1 MKKLTSIALLAS
13 SALVLGAC
21 GNDTEGASDENR
33 TITLGISG
41 SDTTIWDYI
50 GDKAEEEG
58 IDLEI
63 VTFSDYVAP
72 NIALAEGELDLN
84 AFQTISYFDEFV
96 EEHNIDI
103 VPIGSTVIA
112 PMGLYS
118 EKYESIE
125 ELPEGSQI
133 AVPNE
138 ATNMGRAL
146 LLLQEAGLIKLAD
159 DAGLTGTADHIIEN
173 PKNLEIVPMVAAQTP
188 RAMADVAA
196 SIVNNGIAVDAG
208 LNPTEDPI
216 AGESDTATPY
226 INLIAASAENADDED
241 YLKIVELYQEEDTA
255 DFIVEH
261 TEGAQIPTFISVEEL
276 VDYK

>member
-1 MKKLTSIALLAS
+1 MKKLTSILLLAT
-13 SALVLGAC
+13 SALTLAAC
-21 GNDTEGASDENR
+21 GNETEGAGDGNR
-33 TITLGISG
+33 TVTLGISG

-96 EEHNIDI
+96 AEHDLDI

-118 EKYESIE
+118 EKYESVE
-125 ELPEGSQI
+125 DLPDGAQI

-146 LLLQEAGLIKLAD
+146 LLLEEAGLITLAD
-159 DAGLTGTADHIIEN
+159 DAGLTGTADHIIDN
-173 PKNLEIVPMVAAQTP
+173 PKNLEIVPMISAQTP

-196 SIVNNGIAVDAG
+196 SIINNGIAVDAG

-216 AGESDTATPY
+216 ARENDTATPY
-226 INLIAASAENADDED
+226 INLIAASAENAEDED
-241 YLKIVELYQEEDTA
+241 FLKIVELYQQEDTA
-255 DFIVEH
+255 DFIIEH
-261 TEGAQIPTFISVEEL
+261 TKGAQIPTFVTVEEL
-276 VDYK
+276 VDYQ

>member
-1 MKKLTSIALLAS
+1 MKKLSSLLLLAVL
-13 SALVLGAC
+13 ALVLAAC
-21 GNDTEGASDENR
+21 GNDTEGASDGNR
-33 TITLGISG
+33 KITLGISG

-50 GDKAEEEG
+50 ADKAEKEG
-58 IDLEI
+58 IDIEI

-72 NIALAEGELDLN
+72 NIALGEGELDLN

-96 EEHNIDI
+96 AEHNLDI

-118 EKYESIE
+118 EKYESID

-146 LLLQEAGLIKLAD
+146 LLLQEAGLITLSD
-159 DAGLTGTADHIIEN
+159 DAGLTGTADHIIDN
-173 PKNLEIVPMVAAQTP
+173 PKNLEIVPMVSAQTP
-188 RAMADVAA
+188 RAMADVAG

-216 AGESDTATPY
+216 ARESDTATPY

-241 YLKIVELYQEEDTA
+241 YLKIVELYQQEDTA
-255 DFIVEH
+255 EFIIEH
-261 TEGAQIPTFISVEEL
+261 TKGAQIPTFIPVEEL
-276 VDYK
+276 VDYQ

>member
-1 MKKLTSIALLAS
+1 MKKITTLFLLAVL
-13 SALVLGAC
+13 ALTLAAC
-21 GNDTEGASDENR
+21 GNETEGAGDGNR
-33 TITLGISG
+33 KVTLGISG

-50 GDKAEEEG
+50 ADKAEKEG

-96 EEHNIDI
+96 AEHNIDI

-118 EKYESIE
+118 EKYDSIDD
-125 ELPEGSQI
+125 LPEGSQI

-146 LLLQEAGLIKLAD
+146 LLLQEAGLIKLSD

-173 PKNLEIVPMVAAQTP
+173 PKKLEIVPMISAQTP

-216 AGESDTATPY
+216 ARESDTATPY
-226 INLIAASAENADDED
+226 INLIAASEENAEDED
-241 YLKIVELYQEEDTA
+241 FLKIVELYQQEDTA

-261 TEGAQIPTFISVEEL
+261 TKGAQIPTFVTVEEL
-276 VDYK
+276 VDYQ

>member
-1 MKKLTSIALLAS
+1 MKKTLTLLLLTLLAL
-13 SALVLGAC
+13 ALAAC
-21 GNDTEGASDENR
+21 GNNTEGADGQRKIS
-33 TITLGISG
+33 LGISG
-41 SDTTIWDYI
+41 SDTTIWDFI
-50 GDKAEEEG
+50 AEKAAEEG
-58 IDLEI
+58 IELEI
-63 VTFSDYVAP
+63 ITFSDYVAP

-96 EEHNIDI
+96 GEHNIDI

-118 EKYESIE
+118 EKYESIDD
-125 ELPEGSQI
+125 LPDGAQI

-146 LLLQEAGLIKLAD
+146 LLLQEAGLITLSD
-159 DAGLTGTADHIIEN
+159 DAGLTGTADHIIDN
-173 PKNLEIVPMVAAQTP
+173 PKNIEIIPMIAAQTP
-188 RAMADVAA
+188 RAMADVAG

-216 AGESDTATPY
+216 ARESETATPY

-241 YLKIVELYQEEDTA
+241 FLKIVELYQQEDTA
-255 DFIVEH
+255 DFIVEYSK
-261 TEGAQIPTFISVEEL
+261 GAQIPTFISVEEL
-276 VDYK
+276 VDYQ

>member
-1 MKKLTSIALLAS
+1 MKKLTSILLLATT
-13 SALVLGAC
+13 ALTLAAC
-21 GNDTEGASDENR
+21 GNDTEGAGDGNR

-96 EEHNIDI
+96 AEHDLDI

-125 ELPEGSQI
+125 ELPDGAQI

-146 LLLQEAGLIKLAD
+146 LLLQEAGLITLAD
-159 DAGLTGTADHIIEN
+159 DAGLTGTADHIIDN
-173 PKNLEIVPMVAAQTP
+173 PKNLEIVPMISAQTP

-216 AGESDTATPY
+216 ARENDTATPY
-226 INLIAASAENADDED
+226 INLIAASAENAEDED
-241 YLKIVELYQEEDTA
+241 FLKIVELYQQEDTA

-261 TEGAQIPTFISVEEL
+261 TKGAQIPTFVTVEEL
-276 VDYK
+276 VDYQ

>member
-1 MKKLTSIALLAS
+1 MKKITTLFLLAVL
-13 SALVLGAC
+13 ALTLAAC
-21 GNDTEGASDENR
+21 GNETEGAGDGNR
-33 TITLGISG
+33 KVTLGISG

-50 GDKAEEEG
+50 ADKAEKEG

-96 EEHNIDI
+96 AEHNIDI

-118 EKYESIE
+118 EKYDSID

-146 LLLQEAGLIKLAD
+146 LLLQEAGLIKLSD

-208 LNPTEDPI
+208 LNPTDDPI
-216 AGESDTATPY
+216 ARESDTATPY
-226 INLIAASAENADDED
+226 INLIAASEENAEDED
-241 YLKIVELYQEEDTA
+241 FLKIVELYQQEDTA

-261 TEGAQIPTFISVEEL
+261 TKGAQIPTFVTVEEL

>member
-1 MKKLTSIALLAS
+1 MKKITTLFLLAVL
-13 SALVLGAC
+13 ALTLAAC
-21 GNDTEGASDENR
+21 GNETEGAGDGNR
-33 TITLGISG
+33 KVTLGISG

-50 GDKAEEEG
+50 ADKAEKEG

-63 VTFSDYVAP
+63 ITFSDYVAP

-118 EKYESIE
+118 EKYESTE
-125 ELPEGSQI
+125 ELPEGAQI

-146 LLLQEAGLIKLAD
+146 LLLQEAGLIKLSD

-216 AGESDTATPY
+216 ARESDTAKPY
-226 INLIAASAENADDED
+226 INLIAASEENADDPD
-241 YLKIVELYQEEDTA
+241 YQKIVDLYQQEDTA
-255 DFIVEH
+255 EFIVEH
-261 TEGAQIPTFISVEEL
+261 TECAQIPTFIPVEEL

>member
-1 MKKLTSIALLAS
+1 MKKTTAILSAASVALL
-13 SALVLGAC
+13 LGAC
-21 GNDTEGASDENR
+21 SEEGSSAEGPTEV
-33 TITLGISG
+33 TLGISG

-50 GDKAEEEG
+50 ADKAEEEG

-84 AFQTISYFDEFV
+84 AFQTISYFDAFK
-96 EEHNIDI
+96 EEHGLDNI

-118 EKYESIE
+118 EKYESLE

-146 LLLQEAGLIKLAD
+146 LLLDEAGLITLSE
-159 DAGLTGTADHIIEN
+159 DAGLTGTVDHITEN
-173 PKNLEIVPMVAAQTP
+173 PKNIEIVPMVAGHTP
-188 RAMADVAA
+188 RALPDVAA
-196 SIVNNGIAVDAG
+196 SIINNGIAVDAG

-216 AGESDTATPY
+216 ARESDTAKPY
-226 INLIAASAENADDED
+226 INLIAAREDEADNEAFQT
-241 YLKIVELYQEEDTA
+241 IVDLYQEEDTA
-255 DFIVEH
+255 EFIVEH

-276 VDYK
+276 QDYR

>member
-1 MKKLTSIALLAS
+1 MKKLTSILLLAT
-13 SALVLGAC
+13 SALALAAC
-21 GNDTEGASDENR
+21 GNDTEGAGDGNR

-96 EEHNIDI
+96 AEHDLDI

-118 EKYESIE
+118 EKYESIDD
-125 ELPEGSQI
+125 LPDGAQI

-146 LLLQEAGLIKLAD
+146 LLLQEAGLITLAD
-159 DAGLTGTADHIIEN
+159 DAGLTGTADHIIDN
-173 PKNLEIVPMVAAQTP
+173 PKNIEIVPMISAQTP

-216 AGESDTATPY
+216 ARENDTATPY
-226 INLIAASAENADDED
+226 INLIAASAENAEDED
-241 YLKIVELYQEEDTA
+241 FLKIVELYQQEDTA
-255 DFIVEH
+255 DFIIEH
-261 TEGAQIPTFISVEEL
+261 TKGAQIPTFVTVEEL
-276 VDYK
+276 VDYQ